1 MHIGKTGLTISVQGL
16 GCMPISEFYGN
27 PLDDAAGVHL
37 IKSAYQNGIN
47 FFDTADVYGH
57 GRNEKLVGQAVA
69 ELINEGVSRDDLV
82 IATKC
87 GILRD
92 ENNPSKRGVDN
103 SYDYIVNAC
112 NKSLERLGNAVG
124 HIDLFYLHRIEK
136 KGARID
142 ESMRAMAELLYANK
156 IKAVGLS
163 EASVETIKAANAAL
177 LKYTDD
183 QHQLAAVQSEYSLMT
198 RRVER
203 KGVLGVCRG
212 LNVTLVAYCPL
223 SRALLTDEVP
233 NPRQLQDGDFRK
245 DLPRFQGENF
255 EYNKALVEKVKELA
269 RSKQC
274 TTAQIALAWVMHQ
287 KDVVPIPGTTK
298 LSHLLSNIGA
308 NDVTFTHDELKLLND
323 LSEAQGYRYTE
334 ATLRVYGFDDEI

>member
-1 MHIGKTGLTISVQGL
+1 MHLGKTALTISVQGL

-27 PLDDAAGVHL
+27 PLDDAAGINL
-37 IKSAYQNGIN
+37 IKSAYHNGIN

-287 KDVVPIPGTTK
+287 KGVIPIPGTTK

-308 NDVTFTHDELKLLND
+308 NDIKYTHDELKMLDD
-323 LSEAQGYRYTE
+323 LGEAQGYRYTE
-334 ATLRVYGFDDEI
+334 ATLRTYGFDDEI